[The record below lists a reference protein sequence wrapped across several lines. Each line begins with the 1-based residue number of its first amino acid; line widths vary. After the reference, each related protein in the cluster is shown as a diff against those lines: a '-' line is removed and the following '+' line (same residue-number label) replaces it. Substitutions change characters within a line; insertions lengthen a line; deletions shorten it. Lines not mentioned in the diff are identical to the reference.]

1 MKWFVAASGTIGSGK
16 STLTPVLAQC
26 LGWQP
31 YDEVVEEHPHLAD
44 FYADM
49 TRWSFPLQVFARN
62 LHLQGLMTERD
73 SRAYHDLDPLIAQ
86 RQVRLPTIF
95 AWRGSD
101 A

>member
-1 MKWFVAASGTIGSGK
+1 
-16 STLTPVLAQC
+16 
-26 LGWQP
+26 
-31 YDEVVEEHPHLAD
+31 
-44 FYADM
+44 M